1 MNKDNA
7 AQFLPLV
14 KALAEGKTIQFCVM
28 GNQWEDV
35 KSVGFNYDPKR
46 YRIKSEPRVL
56 YVNEYADGGTAYR
69 SRSHAIGV
77 AGPLALRTAVKY
89 VEVIEHDQFSNQSE

>member
-56 YVNEYADGGTAYR
+56 YVNEYADAPEAGVVVVRVVELARRAHGG
-69 SRSHAIGV
+69 
-77 AGPLALRTAVKY
+77 
-89 VEVIEHDQFSNQSE
+89 EVR